1 MKQHSITGRDTLTG
15 QALHIDIE
23 NGRIVSISPVT
34 ISPGPAE
41 ETAWLS
47 AGLIDLQVNGF
58 GGCDLNADALD
69 ADTVISLVEL
79 LAAAGV
85 TTFLPTLIT
94 APEERIV
101 RALRVIAQTRDASPR
116 VAHAIPFVH
125 IEGPFLSPEDGARGA
140 HPQEHIRPPSLV
152 EFERWQAA
160 CGGLVGMVTLSPHW
174 DNTREFIASLVARG
188 ILVSIGH
195 THATTRQLHDAA
207 VAGAS
212 LSTHLGNGIAAMLPR
227 HPNPIWTQLAD
238 DRLTATF
245 IADGHHLPADTLKAM
260 LRAKTIARSILVSDA
275 TALAGM
281 PPGAYCAAIGGDVVL
296 QADGSL
302 RMAKSGLLAGAA
314 LPLKDG
320 IANCASSGIC
330 TLAEAVRM
338 ATENPGRLMGGRGVL
353 RPGTVADV
361 IRFTLDSEEKRMKI
375 ETVLVEGI
383 EQQC

>member
-1 MKQHSITGRDTLTG
+1 MKQQSITGRDALTG
-15 QALHIDIE
+15 QPVRLDIE
-23 NGRIVSISPVT
+23 SGRINSISPVS
-34 ISPGPAE
+34 ISQEPAE
-41 ETAWLS
+41 ETAWLA

-58 GGCDLNADALD
+58 GGCDLNGIELD
-69 ADTVISLVEL
+69 ADTVISLVER

-101 RALRVIAQTRDASPR
+101 RALRAIAKARDMSTRA
-116 VAHAIPFVH
+116 AHAIPCVH

-140 HPQEHIRPPSLV
+140 HPHEHIRPPSLA

-160 CGGLVGMVTLSPHW
+160 SGSLVGMVTLSPHW
-174 DNTREFIASLVARG
+174 DNAREFIAALVARG

-195 THATTRQLHDAA
+195 THATTKQIQDAA
-207 VAGAS
+207 AAGAS

-260 LRAKTIARSILVSDA
+260 LRAKAIARSILVSDA
-275 TALAGM
+275 TALAEM
-281 PPGAYCAAIGGDVVL
+281 PPGAYYSEIGGDVVL
-296 QADGSL
+296 RADGSL
-302 RMAKSGLLAGAA
+302 RTAGSGLLAGSA

-320 IANCASSGIC
+320 IANCVSSGIC
-330 TLAEAVRM
+330 TLGEAIRM
-338 ATENPGRLMGGRGVL
+338 ATENPGRLLGGRGVL
-353 RPGTVADV
+353 RPGADADV
-361 IRFTLDSEEKRMKI
+361 IRFTLNSEEKRIKI
-375 ETVLVEGI
+375 ETVLAEGI
-383 EQQC
+383 EQQ